1 VAFRSPRKMHARA
14 LYALT
19 YVRFKREDEKRDYDE
34 DDDDDDDG
42 DDDDDERVPNKNTMK
57 VIRGS

>member
-1 VAFRSPRKMHARA
+1 MHARA